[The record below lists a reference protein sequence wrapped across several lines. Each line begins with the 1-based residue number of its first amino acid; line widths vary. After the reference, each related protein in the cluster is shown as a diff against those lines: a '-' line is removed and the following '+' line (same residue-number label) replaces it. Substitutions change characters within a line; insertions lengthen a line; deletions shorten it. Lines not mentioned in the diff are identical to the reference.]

1 MMRESFTFRG
11 IIAPVFA
18 PFEHR
23 TMKLDLSMIPYYAEY
38 LKEEGITGVLVN
50 GTSGEGMSMSVSER
64 KQVAEAWAMAVKT
77 TKQHLMIQVG
87 GAPLPDVLELAKHAE
102 QIKADSILCLPELY
116 FKPTDIKQLKNYLK
130 IVGEAAPNTPLLY
143 YHIPWLTNVNIHMG
157 DFLKSINDEIKTFVG
172 IKFTSA
178 NLDEGAQAFNADSRK
193 FVIFLGCD
201 NIMSAA
207 SVIGIDSFIATS
219 VNIFPHLAI
228 EILNA
233 GKSGNILKARESQE
247 KLSKNIALLSKHGDW
262 VVTQKTAM
270 NLLMTEFNVGPVR
283 FPLCPLSDEAEAIMK
298 KDLKI

>member
-1 MMRESFTFRG
+1 
-11 IIAPVFA
+11 
-18 PFEHR
+18 
-23 TMKLDLSMIPYYAEY
+23 
-38 LKEEGITGVLVN
+38 
-50 GTSGEGMSMSVSER
+50 
-64 KQVAEAWAMAVKT
+64 
-77 TKQHLMIQVG
+77 G

-116 FKPTDIKQLKNYLK
+116 FKPTNSKQLKNYLK

-143 YHIPWLTNVNIHMG
+143 YHIPRLTNVNIHMG
-157 DFLKSINDEIKTFVG
+157 DFLKLINDDIPTFVG

-207 SVIGIDSFIATS
+207 CVVGIDSFIATS
-219 VNIFPHLAI
+219 VNIFPRLAR
-228 EILNA
+228 EILHA
-233 GKSGNILKARESQE
+233 GKSGDSLKARELQE
-247 KLSKNIALLSKHGDW
+247 KLSKKIALLSKHGDW

-270 NLLMTEFNVGPVR
+270 NLLTEFDFGPVR
-283 FPLCPLSDEAEAIMK
+283 SPLCPLSKEAVEIMK